1 MRLVDDPFEAE
12 LNQVSPAQSVTL
24 VFGLKT
30 KEMAPRTPER
40 SLKITIAIPIE
51 FLPPAAHKNDI
62 SRSSDKYSAYC
73 NN

>member
-24 VFGLKT
+24 VFRLKT
-30 KEMAPRTPER
+30 NQMAPRTPER
-40 SLKITIAIPIE
+40 SLKVIIEIQIE
-51 FLPPAAHKNDI
+51 FLMPAAHKKDT